1 MDLLHEQIHV
11 DEVIKI
17 VAKID
22 TTKSA
27 ALENINSKI
36 IKDTFLAMPD
46 TLVKILN
53 MSRTHAHFPW
63 AWKLGMVVP
72 IPKKIGSLCVEDLRP
87 ISLLPLPGKIMERVM
102 SLRLNSFLRRN
113 NILTDHQH
121 GFRLGRSTISATTD
135 FINDVFSSI
144 TIGNLFMPYFSI

>member
-1 MDLLHEQIHV
+1 M

-46 TLVKILN
+46 RLAKILN
-53 MSRTHAHFPW
+53 MSLTHAHFPR
-63 AWKLGMVVP
+63 AWMLGMVVP
-72 IPKKIGSLCVEDLRP
+72 IPKKIGSLRVEDLRP

-102 SLRLNSFLRRN
+102 SLRLNSEKKQYTN
-113 NILTDHQH
+113 
-121 GFRLGRSTISATTD
+121 
-135 FINDVFSSI
+135 
-144 TIGNLFMPYFSI
+144 

>member
-1 MDLLHEQIHV
+1 M

-36 IKDTFLAMPD
+36 IKDIFLAMPD
-46 TLVKILN
+46 RLAKILN
-53 MSRTHAHFPW
+53 MSLTHAHFPR

-72 IPKKIGSLCVEDLRP
+72 IPKKIGSLHVT
-87 ISLLPLPGKIMERVM
+87 M
-102 SLRLNSFLRRN
+102 SYEFAA
-113 NILTDHQH
+113 Q
-121 GFRLGRSTISATTD
+121 
-135 FINDVFSSI
+135 FIYEKKQYTN
-144 TIGNLFMPYFSI
+144 